1 MNRPDMDPRAGR
13 ASARRTRAC
22 GNRCAAVSL
31 MAFLAAACLQLPMPA
46 HAAELGRL
54 FFTPEERARF
64 EAQGAAKEEVS
75 IQSDTLSVDGMIQKG
90 DGRRIIWI
98 NGKPQAADKARNGE
112 PATVSVTPPGQS
124 NPVRL
129 KVGERIE
136 LGAPAPRE

>member
-1 MNRPDMDPRAGR
+1 MTRPDMGLCAVP
-13 ASARRTRAC
+13 ASAPRTRAC
-22 GNRCAAVSL
+22 GKRCAAVSL
-31 MAFLAAACLQLPMPA
+31 MAFITVACFQLALPV

-64 EAQGAAKEEVS
+64 EVQGAAKEEISV
-75 IQSDTLSVDGMIQKG
+75 QNDTLSVDGMIQKG
-90 DGRRIIWI
+90 DGQRIIWI

-112 PATVSVTPPGQS
+112 SATVSVTPPGQANS
-124 NPVRL
+124 VRL